1 MNNKIYITLNRKEDY
16 VNKFNDERITM
27 ELNNY
32 ILDEIRTID
41 LKEKTEIVVDSKFQM
56 SEDEKNKLKK
66 MIKNNFKDDIN
77 ETSMYLRKMFL
88 IDTILFFSGIF
99 ALLIYIVSNKLLV
112 ISEVILIIGWLLIW
126 EGVYNFIFSTLENK
140 IKIARRHQIINS
152 KITFKE

>member
-77 ETSMYLRKMFL
+77 ETSIYLRKMFL